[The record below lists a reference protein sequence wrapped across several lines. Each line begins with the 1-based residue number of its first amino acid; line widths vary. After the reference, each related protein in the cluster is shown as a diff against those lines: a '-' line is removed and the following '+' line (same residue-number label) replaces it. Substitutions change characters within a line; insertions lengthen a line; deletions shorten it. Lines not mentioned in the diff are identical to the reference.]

1 MIKYLIY
8 RWMLPK
14 LLTRACESRI
24 PRSGE
29 EGEKVNCFV
38 VSLDR
43 EGQPFFIATKS
54 MGKVLAGVK
63 WDGNSYCEE
72 HTLELAELGAY
83 ELRIT
88 HYYGLSTVTYDSIFD
103 VAFHF
108 LTKLVYLKIRLVRY
122 IDATHQYFFNKSKI
136 ITKKRM
142 ELLQFM
148 VNDQLDREHDG
159 ISSIDLMTKLYSI
172 RWVLHPSAEEQE
184 KKLELYLDSLVE
196 SGELRKVNYEYVVT
210 GKAIST
216 LERYEEEERRHT
228 EAVKLQKKMVSLT
241 IILALMAMIQA
252 GLIRLPALIDF
263 VSWGQN
269 SNSHNNQMQPTQ
281 KPRG

>member
-1 MIKYLIY
+1 
-8 RWMLPK
+8 MLPK
-14 LLTRACESRI
+14 LLSKACESRI

-43 EGQPFFIATKS
+43 DGQPFFIATKF

-72 HTLELAELGAY
+72 HTLDLADLGAY

-103 VAFHF
+103 VAFHS

-122 IDATHQYFFNKSKI
+122 IDATHQNFFNKSKI

-148 VNDQLDREHDG
+148 VNDHLDREHNG
-159 ISSIDLMTKLYSI
+159 IGTIDLMTKLYSI
-172 RWVLHPSAEEQE
+172 RWVLHPSAGEQE
-184 KKLELYLDSLVE
+184 KSW
-196 SGELRKVNYEYVVT
+196 NYT
-210 GKAIST
+210 
-216 LERYEEEERRHT
+216 
-228 EAVKLQKKMVSLT
+228 
-241 IILALMAMIQA
+241 
-252 GLIRLPALIDF
+252 LIRSLSRVNFGRSIMNML
-263 VSWGQN
+263 
-269 SNSHNNQMQPTQ
+269 
-281 KPRG
+281 